1 MFNSKNFLAV
11 AASAFCLVAWSAV
24 GAAALPEVSVYAAA
38 STTDAVNEIGA
49 LFEKE
54 GKGKLVAAFASSSTL
69 ARQIEAG
76 APAQIFISA
85 DKKWGDYLDEKKL
98 FEEGTRVDLLGN
110 RLALIAAKD
119 SKAEIK
125 IEHGFPLAAA
135 LGDGRLAVG
144 DPDHVPVGAYARTA
158 FERLGVWK
166 ELEPKLARGESVRV
180 ALTYVERGESPF
192 GVVYT
197 TDAAVAP
204 NVRIVGIFPED
215 THDPIVYPMAAIK
228 GNQTDASK
236 AFYAFLKGPEA
247 RKIFEKYGF
256 EVK

>member
-1 MFNSKNFLAV
+1 MFNSKKILAAVASALFLGLWS
-11 AASAFCLVAWSAV
+11 AASAAEAEDVKIF
-24 GAAALPEVSVYAAA
+24 AAA
-38 STTDAVNEIGA
+38 STTDAMNEIGA

-54 GKGKLVAAFASSSTL
+54 GKGRMVAVFASSSTL

-98 FEEGTRVDLLGN
+98 FEEGSRVDLLGN

-119 SKAEIK
+119 SKTEIK
-125 IEHGFPLAAA
+125 IEHGFPLAAH

-144 DPDHVPVGAYARTA
+144 DPDHVPVGLYAKAA
-158 FERLGVWK
+158 FEKLGVWK
-166 ELEPKLARGESVRV
+166 DLEPKLARGESVRA
-180 ALTYVERGESPF
+180 ALTYVERGECPF

-204 NVRIVGIFPED
+204 NVRVVAVFPQD
-215 THDPIVYPMAAIK
+215 LHDPIVYPMAAVK
-228 GNQTDASK
+228 GAQTNASR

-247 RKIFEKYGF
+247 RKIFEKHGF